1 MNINSMAYRRSQA
14 GSTLVAV
21 LLILLVITII
31 GVIAMKQGL
40 TSLNISTNSQVQTV
54 LAQSSDAAL
63 NQFTKTDLSA
73 ITTLTGVIG
82 AVINDRDPTHE
93 YVFCYRPTSTDP
105 FGMTVNTNIIAG
117 NGDTNSTVT
126 GVNVDAANYC
136 NLTTAG
142 DFGSSRKAAIT
153 QVAVTVPGDTT
164 TLPPLSG
171 LPTEGT
177 DVSSGSALPKSFIT
191 QQRFRVTATSMLP
204 AFSTS
209 SLSTVQSTCLQG
221 RVSDNTR
228 PELANANS
236 GLGVESLTDCLSRL
250 GVPANTQVQEFN
262 LNTSLNVTTP

>member
-1 MNINSMAYRRSQA
+1 MNINSMAYRRSQT
-14 GSTLVAV
+14 GSTLIAV
-21 LLILLVITII
+21 LLILIVITII

-63 NQFTKTDLSA
+63 NQFTKTDLST
-73 ITTLTGVIG
+73 ITNLTGVLG
-82 AVINDRDPTHE
+82 AVINNSDPGRE

-105 FGMTVNTNIIAG
+105 FGMTMNTTILKG
-117 NGDTNSTVT
+117 NADGTVSKIDEDTS
-126 GVNVDAANYC
+126 NYC
-136 NLTTAG
+136 NLTTAA

-153 QVAVTVPGDTT
+153 QVAVTMPLDVS

-171 LPTEGT
+171 LPTDGT
-177 DVSSGSALPKSFIT
+177 DVSAGSALPKSFVT
-191 QQRFRVTATSMLP
+191 QQRLRVTATSMLP

-221 RVSDNTR
+221 KISDNTDV
-228 PELANANS
+228 PLV
-236 GLGVESLTDCLSRL
+236 GVENLTDCLARM

-262 LNTSLNVTTP
+262 LLTTLSKTTP